1 MTKTKIGIKKNDTVE
16 VIAGRDRGKRG
27 KVLKVDTEK
36 QRTIVEGV
44 NFIKKHQKANQRYRE
59 GGIIEREGTL
69 HVSNVMVVCPGC
81 ERPARIGRKELE
93 DGKTVRICRRCGE
106 PVEKA

>member
-69 HVSNVMVVCPGC
+69 HVSNVMVVGRSWRTGKRSGSAGVAVSRLK
-81 ERPARIGRKELE
+81 RPNEGRKS
-93 DGKTVRICRRCGE
+93 
-106 PVEKA
+106 